1 MTYFDR
7 KQIEQI
13 LADAPSEETAR
24 LSYFIEQ
31 DRTILRGLYPEKQPA
46 FASTCMGCQSNNLIS
61 ESLDGT
67 LKAIGYVQTEVEQEA
82 DFVIFNTCTIRENAN
97 EHLYGRLGALKQP
110 KLKNPDMIIA
120 ICGCMMQETDEV
132 EKMKNR
138 FGYVDLIFGTHNTYT
153 FPELIFMVFAKR
165 HGVVLPIDSHNNE
178 VLLNSD
184 ADIAKAEKLG
194 RYDTEKNRQDLKKLY
209 KKPVVSVWKDSSDI
223 VEELP
228 VDRKFPFKCG
238 VQISYGC
245 DNFCSYCVVPY
256 VRGREKSRE
265 PEDILRDIER
275 AGKDGVK
282 EVMLLG
288 QNVNSYGKGLS
299 RKVNFSALLRMVDEH
314 AEEYGIER
322 IRFMT
327 SHPKDLS
334 DELIETMAQGKHICH
349 QFHLPLQSGSSRIL
363 KRMNRHYDKE
373 QYLDRA
379 MKLRAAIPD
388 IAISTD
394 IIVGFPG
401 ETEEDFEETL
411 DVVRRV
417 QYDSAFT
424 FIYSKR
430 EGTPAASYEDQVPE
444 EVVKPRFERLLK
456 LQTEISEQ
464 RCKRL
469 VGQRVK
475 AMVEEIDTHD
485 ASMVTG
491 RLDGSACVHF
501 PGDASL
507 IGKIVDV
514 VLDEAH
520 GFYYIGHMV

>member
-1 MTYFDR
+1 M
-7 KQIEQI
+7 KIIPKEQIEKI
-13 LADAPSEETAR
+13 MAEAPQEETAR
-24 LSYFIEQ
+24 LNYFIEQ
-31 DRTILRGLYPEKQPA
+31 DRELIRQLYDRPVR

-61 ESLDGT
+61 EALDGT
-67 LKAIGYVQTEVEQEA
+67 LKSIGYLQTDTDADA

-110 KLKNPDMIIA
+110 KKRNPEMIIA
-120 ICGCMMQETDEV
+120 IAGCMMQEMDEV
-132 EKMKNR
+132 EKMRSR

-153 FPELIFMVFAKR
+153 FPELIFMVLAKR
-165 HGVVLPIDSHNNE
+165 QGCVLPVNSHHNE
-178 VLLNSD
+178 VLINSD
-184 ADIAKAEKLG
+184 QDLEKEEKLK
-194 RYDTEKNRQDLKKLY
+194 RYHTEKNLQDLEKLY
-209 KKPVVSVWKDSSDI
+209 HKPVVSVWKDSSDI

-228 VDRKFPFKCG
+228 LDRKYPFKCG
-238 VQISYGC
+238 IQISYGC

-256 VRGREKSRE
+256 VRGREKSRT

-282 EVMLLG
+282 EIMLLG
-288 QNVNSYGKGLS
+288 QNVNSYGKGLADPI
-299 RKVNFSALLRMVDEH
+299 NFACLLKMIDDQ
-314 AEEYGIER
+314 AEKYGIER

-334 DELIETMAQGKHICH
+334 DELITVMAAGKHICH

-373 QYLDRA
+373 QYLERA
-379 MKLRAAIPD
+379 MKLREAIPD
-388 IAISTD
+388 ISISTD

-417 QYDSAFT
+417 QFDSAFT

-444 EVVKPRFERLLK
+444 DVVKPRFERLLK

-464 RCKRL
+464 RCQRL
-469 VGQRVK
+469 VGQK
-475 AMVEEIDTHD
+475 AKVLVEEIDSHD

-507 IGKIVDV
+507 IGHMVEV

-520 GFYYIGHMV
+520 GFYYIGHMVE